1 MVSHMTHGLSN
12 TVSQCLKE
20 LNTLMSKI
28 PLSNPQAQP
37 SGDLSSVL
45 HVEISI
51 PLVFRLTRASNDIS
65 IISFDTFDSFLC
77 CLSYLPG
84 PTHLCTTTYLLSRI
98 DKMAPTGT
106 EKELNFLLD
115 CIRYGELKVDWA
127 AIDKKNGSQNKIP
140 GATA

>member
-20 LNTLMSKI
+20 LNTSMSKI

-37 SGDLSSVL
+37 SGDFSSVL

-51 PLVFRLTRASNDIS
+51 PPVFRPTRASNDFS
-65 IISFDTFDSFLC
+65 IISFDTFDSFAA
-77 CLSYLPG
+77 CLTFPVQLIF
-84 PTHLCTTTYLLSRI
+84 CTTTYLLSRI